1 MKIVPPN
8 VKKVNKSVSMND
20 DMLPFERPLKVVLRI
35 YAKRWLIWWLIWLL
49 VVAVCLVPLVIL
61 WMVR

>member
-20 DMLPFERPLKVVLRI
+20 DMLPFERPLKVALRI
-35 YAKRWLIWWLIWLL
+35 YARRWLIWLL